1 MSANVDQLIR
11 DLARDAGPVKRLL
24 PLRARFAIWLGF
36 AGLYLV
42 GGVLL
47 LGIRPDLAEQL
58 TSFSFL
64 IQAVLSAATA
74 VLSAS
79 SAFALS
85 VPGAERPRWTRLAPL
100 VVLVVWVAWMLYRM
114 VSFVSDPA
122 IWIMV
127 ISEYSL
133 DEIGIGLSLA
143 SVPGVSLFLAVRRAA
158 PLRPL
163 WAGGFSLIAAGS
175 LASLGGQLTCT
186 SPCPIHAVVL
196 HLTPMLAV
204 GLLGVV
210 AGALL
215 LRRLR

>member
-1 MSANVDQLIR
+1 MSNVDQLIHE
-11 DLARDAGPVKRLL
+11 LAQDAGPVKRLL
-24 PLRARFAIWLGF
+24 PLRARFGIWLGF
-36 AGLYLV
+36 AFLYLA
-42 GGVLL
+42 GGVFL
-47 LGIRPDLAEQL
+47 LGIRPDLGEQL
-58 TSFSFL
+58 QSFSFL
-64 IQAVLSAATA
+64 LQLALSTAAA

-85 VPGAERPRWTRLAPL
+85 VPGAERPRWTRVAPL
-100 VVLVVWVAWMLYRM
+100 VVLLVWVAWMFYRM
-114 VSFVSDPA
+114 VSFVSDPV
-122 IWIMV
+122 IWIAV

-133 DEIGIGLSLA
+133 EEIGIGLALA
-143 SVPGVSLFLAVRRAA
+143 SVPGILLFLMVRRAA
-158 PLRPL
+158 PLRPH

-204 GLLGVV
+204 GALGVV

>member
-1 MSANVDQLIR
+1 MSANVDQLIH
-11 DLARDAGPVKRLL
+11 DLAQDAGPVKRLL
-24 PLRARFAIWLGF
+24 PLRTRFAIWLGF

-42 GGVLL
+42 GGLFV
-47 LGIRPDLAEQL
+47 LGIRPDLVEQL

-64 IQAVLSAATA
+64 IQIVLSGATA

-85 VPGAERPRWTRLAPL
+85 VPGAERGRFTRLVPL
-100 VVLVVWVAWMLYRM
+100 AVLVLWVGWMLYRM

-127 ISEYSL
+127 VSEYSL
-133 DEIGIGLSLA
+133 EEIGTGLALA
-143 SVPGVSLFLAVRRAA
+143 SVPGVALFLMVRRAA

-163 WAGGFSLIAAGS
+163 WAGAFSLIAAGS
-175 LASLGGQLTCT
+175 LASMGGQLTCT

-196 HLTPMLAV
+196 HLTPMIAV